1 MNKIIK
7 EFQQK
12 KQNLVF
18 QMEILELKTIM
29 FEIKNLLDEFIQ
41 SGIIRIITK

>member
-41 SGIIRIITK
+41 S